1 MRLKSPWHPYLSNKF
16 TSPADRLVGALADDI
31 LEGKLETGS
40 RLPAHRDLADQLRI
54 GVGTVTK
61 AYGILERR
69 GLVRTVP
76 GSGSFVALAQA
87 HKGPVIDLSRN
98 APPAVVTERLLART
112 LTAIAKRVD
121 SGMFNSYP
129 PPGGHGEHR
138 RLHARWFATVGMQ
151 ADPQRLLLT
160 SGAHHAISVSMSVT
174 CGRGGTLFT
183 ELHTY
188 PGVIALA
195 RHHGVRLV
203 GVDMDAEG
211 ILPDALDRAL
221 TTRDASPAALYVTP
235 TMQNPTA
242 ATMSQARREA
252 VVKVCRKHD
261 IPIIED
267 DVYNLG
273 SDPNLRPLA
282 ALAPERTFY
291 ANSMSKTL
299 NPTLRIGGLLTPTAR
314 LGEAETMLQ
323 ATAIM
328 VSPLSCAV
336 MEQWLID
343 GTADTVNRAIQEES
357 VRRMT
362 LAKSLLGDLVRVPPS
377 NGYHLWIPMPRN
389 QAELIS
395 QTAAA
400 YGILL
405 TSPAITEAIPNTPQ
419 SGLRLCLGAPA
430 IADLSASLALVSR
443 LIREARPEAASDL
456 AALV

>member
-1 MRLKSPWHPYLSNKF
+1 
-16 TSPADRLVGALADDI
+16 
-31 LEGKLETGS
+31 
-40 RLPAHRDLADQLRI
+40 
-54 GVGTVTK
+54 
-61 AYGILERR
+61 
-69 GLVRTVP
+69 
-76 GSGSFVALAQA
+76 
-87 HKGPVIDLSRN
+87 
-98 APPAVVTERLLART
+98 
-112 LTAIAKRVD
+112 
-121 SGMFNSYP
+121 
-129 PPGGHGEHR
+129 
-138 RLHARWFATVGMQ
+138 MQ